1 MFRVSTVSTFIIWA
15 LLGTATAQDAPF
27 GSERFFNHVNVTRYH
42 VGDRILV
49 EDPGSGG
56 TYSPRAEILAVNA
69 DGTYKVAVWD
79 KPEAVDHPDVGKVDP
94 FTGKLLKPSAP
105 SSTVKISGNA
115 RVAREPWLTRV
126 NEREVTLTH
135 EQIDALNGVVRLEA
149 PYEAGGA
156 KVDPKNDPVLADAIE
171 RAKKIAEDIL
181 PLSKLVL
188 PLEETARRA
197 ALDEVARLQETL
209 ITKIYNDN
217 VMSNP
222 LRNEKAAARLDELPT
237 RRPDLLGKVGAF
249 LEAKAGVCVEQAAA
263 LQAILFGIGDRGF
276 TIRAMGGRTIE
287 NDFGHGFLITR
298 LADGRLYMLDPAWHG
313 QNDGH
318 ALDNLDFA
326 TFDSRMGSNR
336 RIQWSSQENTRKTA
350 FVDPTS
356 TQATD
361 LSRGYDTGAGETFL
375 ATQVRLEAIRTR
387 QSVKT
392 VTQQVLALKQ
402 LEGDFSARTVAE
414 RARALTFDSASPG
427 LLGGLKG
434 ITDSDA
440 RNAGDAR

>member
-1 MFRVSTVSTFIIWA
+1 MVRVSTVVTFIILA
-15 LLGTATAQDAPF
+15 LVGTATAQDAPF
-27 GSERFFNHVNVTRYH
+27 GGERFFNHVNVVRYH

-56 TYSPRAEILAVNA
+56 TYSPRAEILAVNP
-69 DGTYKVAVWD
+69 DGTYKVAIWD
-79 KPEAVDHPDVGKVDP
+79 KPEAVDHPDVGAPDV
-94 FTGKLLKPSAP
+94 FTGKLVKASAP

-149 PYEAGGA
+149 PYSAGGA
-156 KVDPKNDPVLADAIE
+156 TVDPANDPVLSDAIA
-171 RAKKIAEDIL
+171 RAKKIAEDVL
-181 PLSKLVL
+181 PFSKLVL
-188 PLEETARRA
+188 PLEEAARKA
-197 ALDEVARLQETL
+197 ALDEIARLQETL

-222 LRNEKAAARLDELPT
+222 LRNDKAAARLAELPT

-276 TIRAMGGRTIE
+276 TLRAMGGRTIE
-287 NDFGHGFLITR
+287 NDLGHGFLITR
-298 LADGRLYMLDPAWHG
+298 LADGRLFMLDPAWHG
-313 QNDGH
+313 QGDRH

-326 TFDSRMGSNR
+326 TFDGRTGSNR
-336 RIQWSSQENTRKTA
+336 RIQWSSQETTTKTA

-356 TQATD
+356 TQALD

-375 ATQVRLEAIRTR
+375 AAKVRAEATKTG
-387 QSVKT
+387 QPLDT

-402 LEGDFSARTVAE
+402 LEGDFSARAVAE

-434 ITDSDA
+434 ITDADA